1 MSFTP
6 VVPRTEIGQI
16 NFGVLSANEIF
27 QMSVCEITNSSLSG
41 TGSVYD
47 IRMGFSS
54 DNDKKQCVT
63 CNLDYAG
70 CPGHYGHISL
80 PEPIIHPNLKMFKR
94 VALFLKCFCFRCK
107 KLLISADQLEISG
120 IGKSKRNVRFMK
132 IVERLKKDTICP
144 DINCGIIQPKIVVD
158 FKERTFK
165 VIHKS
170 DLKTIDIP
178 LSIRDVYRAMDSIS
192 DEDVW
197 LLGFNP
203 ELMHPRNL
211 ILTALPV
218 IPPCSRPTVVTDS
231 AICDDDLTTKY
242 VEIFKCVKKY
252 NEKQQRDDVEKQKLQ
267 KSIEFHVST
276 LFDNSKGLSKH
287 STNMKPTSSFRERMS
302 GKNALIRAN
311 LMGKRCN
318 QTART
323 VIGPDPTLRLGQLGI
338 PTEIAQNLT
347 IPEVVTSF
355 NRDVLLDLINAGK
368 ANHII
373 RGANGARIGLYYAL
387 YKRGTKLLHG
397 DVIIRGD
404 RQLKGV
410 NIVLKKGDKIQRG
423 DELIDVTLTEQ
434 RNVTI
439 DIGDTV
445 ERQLKSGC
453 GDLVLLNRQPTLHKG
468 SMMAKEC
475 IIKPYKTLRFNLAC
489 TKSYNADFD
498 GDEMNI
504 HVGQTPE
511 ARAELSELS
520 ATKHNLMSAQS
531 SKPNIVIVQDSLLG
545 AYKMTNSSVVMTK
558 ARFYSVINRC
568 IQENGEPLAPT
579 EIAIR
584 IKHISKMLKLKGKS
598 EFPFTG
604 KSIFSFC
611 LPMDFNYVSKN
622 NADPDEPTVRIYRG
636 VLYEGVINKMDIG
649 GTHNSIIQ
657 CLYKEYTK
665 DLTSTFIDNVQFLT
679 NAWFDI
685 YSFTV
690 GIKDCIATKTE
701 EINNAVERCF
711 VEARTIAEAT
721 IHEGVREVRVNAALS
736 KARDLGL
743 KLAKDSMDKSNSF
756 TATVM
761 AGSKGDFFNIAQI
774 TGLLGQ
780 QNIEGGRIPR
790 HLNNGTRTLPHY
802 PMGEKSID
810 MEYESRGFIRNSFIH
825 GLNPREF
832 YLHALTGRTGI
843 IDTSTGTARSG
854 YIQRRIVKIAEDLA
868 VKYDGTVRNL
878 NNNIYEF
885 AYADSGLDPSE
896 LIVKNGKSMI
906 CNMSRLVDK
915 LNTGV
920 EIEREKEK

>member
-1 MSFTP
+1 
-6 VVPRTEIGQI
+6 
-16 NFGVLSANEIF
+16 
-27 QMSVCEITNSSLSG
+27 
-41 TGSVYD
+41 
-47 IRMGFSS
+47 
-54 DNDKKQCVT
+54 
-63 CNLDYAG
+63 
-70 CPGHYGHISL
+70 
-80 PEPIIHPNLKMFKR
+80 
-94 VALFLKCFCFRCK
+94 
-107 KLLISADQLEISG
+107 
-120 IGKSKRNVRFMK
+120 
-132 IVERLKKDTICP
+132 
-144 DINCGIIQPKIVVD
+144 
-158 FKERTFK
+158 
-165 VIHKS
+165 
-170 DLKTIDIP
+170 
-178 LSIRDVYRAMDSIS
+178 
-192 DEDVW
+192 
-197 LLGFNP
+197 
-203 ELMHPRNL
+203 
-211 ILTALPV
+211 
-218 IPPCSRPTVVTDS
+218 
-231 AICDDDLTTKY
+231 
-242 VEIFKCVKKY
+242 
-252 NEKQQRDDVEKQKLQ
+252 
-267 KSIEFHVST
+267 
-276 LFDNSKGLSKH
+276 
-287 STNMKPTSSFRERMS
+287 
-302 GKNALIRAN
+302 
-311 LMGKRCN
+311 
-318 QTART
+318 
-323 VIGPDPTLRLGQLGI
+323 
-338 PTEIAQNLT
+338 
-347 IPEVVTSF
+347 
-355 NRDVLLDLINAGK
+355 
-368 ANHII
+368 
-373 RGANGARIGLYYAL
+373 
-387 YKRGTKLLHG
+387 
-397 DVIIRGD
+397 
-404 RQLKGV
+404 
-410 NIVLKKGDKIQRG
+410 
-423 DELIDVTLTEQ
+423 
-434 RNVTI
+434 
-439 DIGDTV
+439 
-445 ERQLKSGC
+445 
-453 GDLVLLNRQPTLHKG
+453 
-468 SMMAKEC
+468 
-475 IIKPYKTLRFNLAC
+475 
-489 TKSYNADFD
+489 
-498 GDEMNI
+498 
-504 HVGQTPE
+504 
-511 ARAELSELS
+511 
-520 ATKHNLMSAQS
+520 
-531 SKPNIVIVQDSLLG
+531 
-545 AYKMTNSSVVMTK
+545 
-558 ARFYSVINRC
+558 
-568 IQENGEPLAPT
+568 
-579 EIAIR
+579 
-584 IKHISKMLKLKGKS
+584 MLKLKGKS